1 MGGQIDIRADAAIA
15 RMAGAALGCG
25 LATLIRRLAAG
36 YHGQRPAGL
45 IVGCICV
52 CAGELPQA
60 GVRSGLFPATE
71 GPPFQMS
78 PVRCRPLQ
86 GPGGTRAADA
96 AGRLVFPDV
105 PRLELDQLL
114 VELVDRA
121 DDVLAARGRL
131 RGPVRHLV
139 RGSARSCWEY
149 PRCLRP

>member
-114 VELVDRA
+114 WSWWTALMT
-121 DDVLAARGRL
+121 
-131 RGPVRHLV
+131 
-139 RGSARSCWEY
+139 CW
-149 PRCLRP
+149 PREGGCAGL